1 MTLTLLH
8 TSQAHRATF
17 DALRDRIAPGT
28 ELAHIVRPQW
38 LERAQNGVGDVLRAE
53 IAALIDSAPGRVLC
67 TCTTL
72 GPVAAD
78 LGALRIDGPMM
89 AQAAALAAKAGGDI
103 VLAYCLD
110 STLAPSAAL
119 LDDALEAEGYRTQVH
134 AYSLEPFWPLFEAGQ
149 TEAFHAVIAS
159 GLREHLPDV
168 PDAACIVLAQA
179 SMAGAAALL
188 ADIDIPVL
196 TSPETALR
204 AALFA

>member
-1 MTLTLLH
+1 MTLTVLH
-8 TSQAHRATF
+8 TSETYRATF

-28 ELAHIVRPQW
+28 DLAHIVRPEW
-38 LERAQNGVGDVLRAE
+38 LERAQNGIGDVLRAE
-53 IAALIDSAPGRVLC
+53 IAALIDSAPGPVLC

-72 GPVAAD
+72 GPVAGD

-89 AQAAALAAKAGGDI
+89 AQAGAIASAAQGDI

-119 LDDALEAEGYRTQVH
+119 LDSALEAADCKARVH
-134 AYSLEPFWPLFEAGQ
+134 AYSLAPFWPLFEAGQ
-149 TEAFHAVIAS
+149 FEAFYAALAS

-179 SMAGAAALL
+179 SMAGAAPLL
-188 ADIDIPVL
+188 ADLDIPVL
-196 TSPETALR
+196 ASPETALR
-204 AALFA
+204 AALGL